1 MIMTKEQFVNRHC
14 MSGHRDVM

>member
-1 MIMTKEQFVNRHC
+1 MTKEQFVNRHC